1 MVRRSSAEAM
11 VNSPLHFARFEFK
24 YVLRAQKRREVES
37 DLLYFLEYDPFV
49 ENRDNHRYFVRSLY
63 FDDPN
68 FTAFHDKIDGLHS
81 RSKFRL
87 RTYTFDS
94 KETAPIF
101 LEIKGR
107 HNNLVFKH
115 RTPVQRDP
123 ALPASLTTAAA

>member
-1 MVRRSSAEAM
+1 MVRGGSPEAM

-24 YVLRAQKRREVES
+24 YVLRAKKRREVES

-87 RTYTFDS
+87 RTYAFDS
-94 KETAPIF
+94 KKRCRSFSKLRVDITIWSSNTEPQCSGKAPNGARYREKI
-101 LEIKGR
+101 
-107 HNNLVFKH
+107 
-115 RTPVQRDP
+115 
-123 ALPASLTTAAA
+123 

>member
-1 MVRRSSAEAM
+1 MVRGGSAEAM
-11 VNSPLHFARFEFK
+11 VSSPLHFARFEFK
-24 YVLRAQKRREVES
+24 YILGAQKRREVES

-49 ENRDNHRYFVRSLY
+49 EHRDNHRYFVRSLY

-87 RTYTFDS
+87 RTYAFDS

-115 RTPVQRDP
+115 RTPVQR
-123 ALPASLTTAAA
+123 